1 MENDKDDDGDDD
13 NDEGSKYIGN
23 IVALALVV
31 WQDIRK
37 HMRV

>member
-13 NDEGSKYIGN
+13 NDEGSKDIGN
-23 IVALALVV
+23 TVALALGV

-37 HMRV
+37 YMRV